1 MTRRLALPCLLAA
14 CAVGAPTPTPQKV
27 IDEYLLAQGGAKAL
41 ARIRTE
47 TIAGNLT
54 EESTGKTGSWS
65 LIARVPDR
73 FYTEIIAGP
82 DRTVEA
88 YNGMS
93 AWGQDSP
100 EGARTLTGDAAAQ
113 TEADARFR
121 NERLADVKKSKLS
134 LEFMGIEKVRE
145 RNTWHLRVSS
155 GPGMTRELYFDAG
168 THLIAREVLANAQL
182 D

>member
-1 MTRRLALPCLLAA
+1 MTHRLALPCLLAA

-27 IDEYLLAQGGAKAL
+27 IDEYLQAQGGAKAV

-65 LIARVPDR
+65 LIVRAPDR

-93 AWGQDSP
+93 AWGLTYNPRDDSP
-100 EGARTLTGDAAAQ
+100 EGARTLTGDAGAQ
-113 TEADARFR
+113 TEAAARYR

-134 LEFMGIEKVRE
+134 LEFMGIEKVRG
-145 RNTWHLRVSS
+145 RDT
-155 GPGMTRELYFDAG
+155 
-168 THLIAREVLANAQL
+168 
-182 D
+182 

>member
-1 MTRRLALPCLLAA
+1 MTHRLALPCLLAA
-14 CAVGAPTPTPQKV
+14 CAAGAPTPTPQKV
-27 IDEYLLAQGGAKAL
+27 IDEYLQMQGGAKAV
-41 ARIRTE
+41 ARIHTE

-73 FYTEIIAGP
+73 LYTEIIAGP

-100 EGARTLTGDAAAQ
+100 EGARTLTGDTAVQ
-113 TEADARFR
+113 TEAAARYW
-121 NERLADVKKSKLS
+121 NERLADVKKSRLN
-134 LEFMGIEKVRE
+134 LQFMGTEKVRG
-145 RNTWHLRVSS
+145 RDTWHLRVSS
-155 GPGMTRELYFDAG
+155 GAGMTRELYFD
-168 THLIAREVLANAQL
+168 
-182 D
+182 